1 MWQHWNI
8 VNIHDVANAS
18 VASITF
24 CSAKDWNRLAV
35 TWCSLDGGDTCFG
48 LKLFLG
54 DSREY
59 TLTRLTFF
67 EW

>member
-35 TWCSLDGGDTCFG
+35 TWCSLDGGETCFG
-48 LKLFLG
+48 SKLFWVIVVSLIYLK
-54 DSREY
+54 RC
-59 TLTRLTFF
+59 
-67 EW
+67 